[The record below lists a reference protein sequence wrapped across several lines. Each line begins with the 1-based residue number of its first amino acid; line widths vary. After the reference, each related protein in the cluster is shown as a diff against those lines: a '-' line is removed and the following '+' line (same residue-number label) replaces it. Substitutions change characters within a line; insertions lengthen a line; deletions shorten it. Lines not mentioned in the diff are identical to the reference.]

1 MKNKI
6 TITIIGMIFLL
17 AIISNVQGEEYLWNT
32 VSLDS
37 TAQTVNQHAFY
48 WFEDTSA
55 SGIGNNKDVPITF
68 YYVVQQLPYN
78 LTNGNVDWC
87 NLTITHYKNIYGT
100 QFVAFQGFFGGELLN
115 TTIETQNVYFTTD
128 LITSG
133 QITIN
138 VRSRDTI
145 NADMKCHYENVS
157 DLYEQNILVGQL
169 TTYMPSFEC
178 VGCSQYDFEQL
189 TYQTENA
196 ESITQNQLAIYDRIQ
211 TVIDW
216 DFQIWLIMSWI
227 IKIAFLLLAVGL
239 IFSGIYFFY
248 IFLKKISQEI

>member
-6 TITIIGMIFLL
+6 IILMTAIFLL
-17 AIISNVQGEEYLWNT
+17 ISIASISGEEYLWNS
-32 VSLDS
+32 VSLDY
-37 TAQTVNQHAFY
+37 TDQTVNNHAFY
-48 WFEDTSA
+48 WFDDTSETHA
-55 SGIGNNKDVPITF
+55 GMQKDIPITF

-87 NLTITHYKNIYGT
+87 NLTITHFRNIYGI
-100 QFVAFQGFFGGELLN
+100 FFIPFTEISTSIIN
-115 TTIETQNVYFTTD
+115 TTIETQNVYFTTAPV
-128 LITSG
+128 TSG

-138 VRSRDTI
+138 VRKSDTL

-157 DLYEQNILVGQL
+157 DLYEDNILVGQI

-178 VGCSQYDFEQL
+178 NGCSQYDFEQL
-189 TYQTENA
+189 TYETENA
-196 ESITQNQLAIYDRIQ
+196 ESITQNQLEIYDRVQ

-216 DFQIWLIMSWI
+216 DFQIWLILSWV

-239 IFSGIYFFY
+239 IFLGVYFFY
-248 IFLKKISQEI
+248 QFLRKLSENI